1 MRLLHRILM
10 ALVMLPTVWLAA
22 CVTMSADECHVA
34 DWGVVGL
41 RDGQGGAPL
50 SLLDDRTKDCAKAG
64 VQVGAVQYLQGREV
78 GLQAYCQIG
87 NAVRQGLSGR
97 GYEGVCAPAIDG
109 EFRRR
114 WRMGME
120 VYRARSDLAA
130 QDARRRSLE
139 LYLRDAQHD
148 DERARI
154 RNELRDLDWRMQGA
168 RDHLRNAEW
177 ALESLR

>member
-1 MRLLHRILM
+1 M
-10 ALVMLPTVWLAA
+10 ANAAVALSALWLAGCA
-22 CVTMSADECHVA
+22 TMSADQCRVA

-64 VQVGAVQYLQGREV
+64 VQVGSVQYLQGREV

-87 NAVRQGLSGR
+87 NAVRQGLSGH
-97 GYEGVCAPAIDG
+97 GYEGVCPVAIDG

-114 WRMGME
+114 WQMGMN
-120 VYRARSDLAA
+120 VYHARSDLAA
-130 QDARRRSLE
+130 QESRRRSLE

-148 DERARI
+148 DERFRI
-154 RNELRDLDWRMQGA
+154 RNELRDLDWRMQSA
-168 RDHLRNAEW
+168 RDYLRNAEW
-177 ALESLR
+177 ALERLR